1 MRVHTDSGIKF
12 IEIFVFVVVEFSL
25 HLSHFATYLELS
37 AQGNGDKIYSSVVY
51 HQRWSRK
58 KLRGVSLQI
67 NRSLESVW
75 MVLSDQQVTTQT
87 ALPIRSYNNKKI
99 NIN

>member
-1 MRVHTDSGIKF
+1 MQLTWNCQHKEMETKF
-12 IEIFVFVVVEFSL
+12 IAVRSISNSL
-25 HLSHFATYLELS
+25 L
-37 AQGNGDKIYSSVVY
+37 G
-51 HQRWSRK
+51 K
-58 KLRGVSLQI
+58 KKVGGVSLQI